1 MTEVTPQDFDF
12 DAWLEGA
19 ERPERSVTVYQ
30 KAGLVADLDALEE
43 QIHNAEADEDYERAL
58 TEAGEVRKLRAK
70 YAAIAEKFKASA
82 LTVRIQGRTREERE
96 ALNEANKDLNAKQL
110 GAVIIADAMAYPK
123 VTAKQVEKLNAVL
136 GDAQFGRIL
145 AAYNRANNEFPAVS
159 ADFLPKP
166 STRGDGD
173 ES

>member
-1 MTEVTPQDFDF
+1 MTDVTPQEFDF

-43 QIHNAEADEDYERAL
+43 QIVAAELVPAEERAL
-58 TEAGEVRKLRAK
+58 GESPSNLRAK
-70 YAAIAEKFKASA
+70 YAALAEQFKASA

-96 ALNEANKDLNAKQL
+96 ALQEAHKDLNSKDL
-110 GAVIIADAMAYPK
+110 GAVIIADAMTSPK
-123 VTAKQVEKLNAVL
+123 ATAKQVAKLNTVL
-136 GDAQFGRIL
+136 GDSQFSRIL
-145 AAYNRANNEFPAVS
+145 AAYNRANNEFPVVS

-166 STRGDGD
+166 STPGDGD